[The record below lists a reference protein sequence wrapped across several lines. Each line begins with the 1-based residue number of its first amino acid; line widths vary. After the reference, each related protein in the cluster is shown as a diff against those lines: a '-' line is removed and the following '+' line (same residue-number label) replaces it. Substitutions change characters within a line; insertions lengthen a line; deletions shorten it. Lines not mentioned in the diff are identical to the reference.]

1 MTSFR
6 TLAVL
11 FLAGAGLAATI
22 AIADRESP
30 QAALPSVAAAAADP
44 LNVEL
49 RRCQELGAAAQQDVA
64 CREAWRKNRERFFR
78 HGLPRGDRAIDPFPT
93 APTLKQPVPLPP
105 REPPLAPE

>member
-11 FLAGAGLAATI
+11 FLAGAVLAATI
-22 AIADRESP
+22 AIADRPP
-30 QAALPSVAAAAADP
+30 QAALPSVAGAAADP

-49 RRCQELGAAAQQDVA
+49 RRCQELGAAAQDDAA

-105 REPPLAPE
+105 REPPSAPE